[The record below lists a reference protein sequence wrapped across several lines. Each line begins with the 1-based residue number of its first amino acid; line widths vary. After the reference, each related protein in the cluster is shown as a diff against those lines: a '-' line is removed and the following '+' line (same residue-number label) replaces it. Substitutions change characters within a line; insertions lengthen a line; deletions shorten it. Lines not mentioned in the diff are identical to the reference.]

1 MFMLQ
6 RLRQAFTLLLIS
18 LSFSLLSQT
27 TQAQSSPS
35 ATPPSKTEKATNKKD
50 NSIVILETNRGQLTL
65 ELFDAD
71 RPKTVKNFLR
81 YVKEGFYNDTVFHRV
96 IPNFVIQGGAFTKEL
111 AKKKTNKPIKN
122 ESSKDIENTRGSIAM
137 ARLSSPNSAS
147 SQFFINLKDNRQFNY
162 REYNPGY
169 TVFGRIIDGMNT
181 VDDISKTKT
190 GNIGMFRDVPIDAVI
205 IKKAYV
211 ASKKNTNH
219 TQPDLNKASSSDDSK
234 T

>member
-18 LSFSLLSQT
+18 LSFSLFSQT

-35 ATPPSKTEKATNKKD
+35 ATTPSNTEKASNKKD

-65 ELFDAD
+65 ELFDTD

-111 AKKKTNKPIKN
+111 AKKKTHKPIKN
-122 ESSKDIENTRGSIAM
+122 ESSKDLENTRGSIAM
-137 ARLSSPNSAS
+137 TRLSSPNSAS

-169 TVFGRIIDGMNT
+169 AVFGRIKEGMKI
-181 VDDISKTKT
+181 VDNIAKTKT
-190 GNIGMFRDVPIDAVI
+190 GNVGMFRDVPIDAVI
-205 IKKAYV
+205 IKKAYLV
-211 ASKKNTNH
+211 TKSTSNNVQPVSNETN
-219 TQPDLNKASSSDDSK
+219 SSENSQ